1 MKITLISFLFIFQ
14 SLLLFSQQTP
24 QNYISPFLD
33 ANTNARIEGFG
44 EVGVVTSPFYK
55 NTGLYQNPALI
66 SNYSRNAGVDLMY
79 VPWLKELTN
88 DLNIFGFAGYYAI
101 DSSNAFAF
109 NFSRYDYGDLIL
121 TGSAGEYLGE
131 ENPYELY
138 LKFGYNH
145 SFHKSISLGFALK
158 YYRSDI
164 ASPNYYINTKVVNTI
179 AFDLGFS
186 YKKKY
191 NLKKYSYLNTNAG
204 IAITN
209 IGPKVSYS
217 DNHDSFIPTKLSLG
231 VFINPDIKMNKLM
244 RLNIEL
250 AYQAEKY
257 LTPTNSNSDMS
268 SFNALYESFY
278 DAPGGLSEEIDEIR
292 HKFGSEFRLS
302 FQDIAYFAFRHG
314 RSIESEIKGN
324 RNYQTFGYGVGLFGF
339 TIDYARITSDDYL
352 PLDKTWFVT
361 LGFSINFDQEI
372 FRF

>member
-1 MKITLISFLFIFQ
+1 MKKGLISFLFIFQ
-14 SLLLFSQQTP
+14 SLFLFSQQTP

-33 ANTNARIEGFG
+33 ANTNARLEGFG
-44 EVGVVTSPFYK
+44 EVGVVTSPFYA

-66 SNYSRNAGVDLMY
+66 SRNEQSFGIDMFY
-79 VPWLKELTN
+79 TPWINKLDDEI
-88 DLNIFGFAGYYAI
+88 NITGLAGYYAI
-101 DSSNAFAF
+101 DSSNAFAL
-109 NFSRYDYGDLIL
+109 NFSRINYGEIIIINSVGDNIS
-121 TGSAGEYLGE
+121 TK
-131 ENPYELY
+131 NPYELY
-138 LKFGYNH
+138 LKLAFNH
-145 SFHKSISLGFALK
+145 SFNKTISAGLALK
-158 YYRSDI
+158 YYRSDRSSFI
-164 ASPNYYINTKVVNTI
+164 YVNDQSVSSFT
-179 AFDLGFS
+179 FDLGFS

-231 VFINPDIKMNKLM
+231 VFINPDMRMNKKM
-244 RLNIEL
+244 RVNIEL